1 MSKGNDGQK
10 TKTEFRITIAVMDTK
25 YASAALRRM
34 CSKTTTPQK
43 VLQLNRNVPALSFD
57 DFLVF

>member
-34 CSKTTTPQK
+34 RSKTTTPQK